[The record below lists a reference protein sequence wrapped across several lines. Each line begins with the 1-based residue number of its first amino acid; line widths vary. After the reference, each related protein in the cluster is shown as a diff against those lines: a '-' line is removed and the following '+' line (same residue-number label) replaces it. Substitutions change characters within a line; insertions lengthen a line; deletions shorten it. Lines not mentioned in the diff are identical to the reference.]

1 MKDENREIILGG
13 GNSEYDGN
21 HFGKII
27 WAQTGI
33 SKDHRWYDLDAQKT
47 EQHVFGKWMEKLG
60 AFHLFGDLQ
69 LRNVNYAIEGFRNNP
84 TLSIDKNWLFINPKA
99 GLRYTSGEYSSFI
112 SYALANKEPNRD
124 DFEAGTT
131 NIPKHETLHDVEAG
145 IERTGTKL
153 KLAATVYHMRNN
165 IALSSNKIKNHRE
178 FYDDYDAG
186 NQKSDFYS
194 SSTIAFSPALVE
206 QGTISFTLLNDLETR
221 LISKYVSRQYLDN
234 TSRKDRS
241 LDPYF
246 TQDLMVNYSIHPQKM
261 KSIELIVQLNN
272 IWNKWYAPNGY
283 TYTYK
288 YGGEMVRNN
297 FYFPM
302 AERNLMIGLNL
313 NF

>member
-1 MKDENREIILGG
+1 M
-13 GNSEYDGN
+13 
-21 HFGKII
+21 
-27 WAQTGI
+27 
-33 SKDHRWYDLDAQKT
+33 
-47 EQHVFGKWMEKLG
+47 
-60 AFHLFGDLQ
+60 
-69 LRNVNYAIEGFRNNP
+69 RNVNYEIEGFRNNP

-99 GLRYTSGEYSSFI
+99 GLRYTSGKYSSFF

-131 NIPKHETLHDVEAG
+131 NIPKHETLHDFEAG

-153 KLAATVYHMRNN
+153 KLAATVYHMRYNNQLVLTGKINDVGAYTRTNIPLSYRTGLEIEATLSISDRLQINNN
-165 IALSSNKIKNHRE
+165 IALSSNKVRNHRE

-186 NQKSDFYS
+186 DQKSDFYS
-194 SSTIAFSPALVE
+194 SANIAFSPAVVE
-206 QGTISFTLLNDLETR
+206 QGSISFTLLKDLEAR

-246 TQDLMVNYSIHPQKM
+246 TQDLMVNYSLHPKRM
-261 KSIELIVQLNN
+261 KSIELIFQLNN